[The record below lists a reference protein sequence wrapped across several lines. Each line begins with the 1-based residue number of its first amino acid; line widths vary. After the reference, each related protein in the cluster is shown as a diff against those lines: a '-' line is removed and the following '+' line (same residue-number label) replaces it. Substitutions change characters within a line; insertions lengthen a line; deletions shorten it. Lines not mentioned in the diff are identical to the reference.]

1 MSDTTEPGTARLPA
15 LANAELPEDLR
26 SILARWPYR
35 LHRTLA
41 HAPESLKAFMPWGE
55 HILRNNSI
63 PPRAREIV
71 ILRVAWNAR
80 AAYEWGLHAWVARQV
95 GMTDAEIA
103 AIPGDA
109 TTGPWSTAEAALI
122 CAVDELMERHRITD
136 ATWGALAAHF
146 APKQLVDLILLVGN
160 FTMIAWVLN
169 GLEIPPE
176 PGVDP
181 LPDHPAGGESAW
193 T

>member
-1 MSDTTEPGTARLPA
+1 MSGSGEKPSARLPA
-15 LANAELPEDLR
+15 LSDGELPEAIR
-26 SILARWPYR
+26 EILARWPYR

-55 HILRNNSI
+55 HILRNNSL
-63 PPRAREIV
+63 PPREREIV
-71 ILRVAWNAR
+71 ILRVAWNAQ

-95 GMTDAEIA
+95 GMSEEEIA
-103 AIPGDA
+103 AVPDGA
-109 TTGPWSTAEAALI
+109 GASVWSPSDAALLR
-122 CAVDELMERHRITD
+122 AVDGLMEGHRIPEPVWTD
-136 ATWGALAAHF
+136 LSRHF
-146 APKQLVDLILLVGN
+146 TPDQLVDLMLLAGN

-181 LPDHPAGGESAW
+181 LPQQPRGGD
-193 T
+193 